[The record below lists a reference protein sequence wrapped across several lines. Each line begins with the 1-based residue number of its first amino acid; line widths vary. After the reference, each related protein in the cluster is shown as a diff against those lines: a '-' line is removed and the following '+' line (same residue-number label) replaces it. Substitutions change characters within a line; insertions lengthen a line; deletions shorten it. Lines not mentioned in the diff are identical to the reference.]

1 MVLLELLIVL
11 VLVALAGWGMATVS
25 RRRRASLERWRVEIR
40 ALQSGTTAVELVR
53 EGSRPQRIAL
63 LDPADDEFTMKLEE
77 ARATAIDRASA
88 LNTAHQGLPS

>member
-1 MVLLELLIVL
+1 MLGIELLIVL
-11 VLVALAGWGMATVS
+11 VLVVLAGWGMARLS
-25 RRRRASLERWRVEIR
+25 RRRRAALERWRVEIR
-40 ALQSGTTAVELVR
+40 ALQSGTCVELVR

-77 ARATAIDRASA
+77 ARATALDRASA

>member
-11 VLVALAGWGMATVS
+11 VLVALAGWGLATVS

-40 ALQSGTTAVELVR
+40 SLQSGTAVELVR